1 MRIAI
6 TADPRIPVPPE
17 NYGGIERII
26 DFLATGLVKRGH
38 EVLLAA
44 HSSSTV
50 KVPLLPYKNTGANLA
65 DHLINMATI
74 SKIKRF
80 KPDVLH
86 SFSRLAYLT
95 AFLRSSVPKIMSYQ
109 REPTLSQITQ
119 AVKLAKKDTLSFTG
133 CSDYV
138 SNKIKPYAAAHTVY
152 NGVDMSKYNEKSVI
166 SHDAPLVFLGRIEP
180 IKGIKTA
187 IDVAIAGKRKLI
199 IAGNIPTEYESYF
212 SEEIKPALCAD
223 IEYLG
228 PVNDIQKNELLGRCA
243 ALLMPIA
250 WNEPF
255 GIVMVEAMACGTPVI
270 GFNKGSVP
278 EVIEHGVNGFWCDTQ
293 EEMIQL
299 VQQVKNLDRKL
310 VRREAEK
317 RFSADVIVDE
327 YLKLYH
333 HVLHN

>member
-6 TADPRIPVPPE
+6 TADPLIPVPPE

-26 DFLATGLVKRGH
+26 DFLVIGLVKRGH

-44 HSSSTV
+44 HPSSTV
-50 KVPLLPYKNTGANLA
+50 NVPLIPYKNTGENLA
-65 DHLINMATI
+65 DHLVNMATI
-74 SKIKRF
+74 AKIKRF

-119 AVKLAKKDTLSFTG
+119 AQKLAKKGSLSFTG
-133 CSDYV
+133 CSDYI

-152 NGVDMSKYNEKSVI
+152 NGVDMSKYSFKADI
-166 SHDAPLVFLGRIEP
+166 KPDAPLVFLGRIEP

-187 IDVAIAGKRKLI
+187 IDVAVASKKKLI
-199 IAGNIPTEYESYF
+199 IAGNIPAEYESYF
-212 SEEIKPALCAD
+212 SGEIRPMLSSD
-223 IEYLG
+223 IEYIG
-228 PVNDIQKNELLGRCA
+228 PVNDSQKNELLGQCA
-243 ALLMPIA
+243 ALLMPID

-270 GFNKGSVP
+270 GFNRGSVP
-278 EVIEHGVNGFWCDTQ
+278 EIIEHGINGFRCDTQ
-293 EEMIQL
+293 DEMIQL
-299 VQQVKNLDRKL
+299 VQHVKNLNRAAVHLD
-310 VRREAEK
+310 AEK
-317 RFSADVIVDE
+317 RFSSEVIIDE
-327 YLKLYH
+327 YLRLYSS
-333 HVLHN
+333 VLYN

>member
-6 TADPRIPVPPE
+6 TADPLIPVPPE

-38 EVLLAA
+38 QVLLAA
-44 HSSSTV
+44 HPSSTV
-50 KVPLLPYKNTGANLA
+50 NVPLLPYKNTGANLA

-74 SKIKRF
+74 AKIKQF

-109 REPTLSQITQ
+109 REPTLSQIIQ
-119 AVKLAKKDTLSFTG
+119 AVKLAKKGSLSFTG
-133 CSDYV
+133 CSNYISD
-138 SNKIKPYAAAHTVY
+138 KIKPYATSYTVY
-152 NGVDMSKYNEKSVI
+152 NGVDMSKYHFMAEVNPN
-166 SHDAPLVFLGRIEP
+166 APLVFLGRIEP

-187 IDVAIAGKRKLI
+187 ITVAIASERKLI
-199 IAGNIPTEYESYF
+199 IAGNIPAEYQGYF
-212 SEEIKPALCAD
+212 GEEIGPLLSQD
-223 IEYLG
+223 IEYIG
-228 PVNDIQKNELLGRCA
+228 SVNDLQKNELLGQCA
-243 ALLMPIA
+243 ALLMPID

-278 EVIEHGVNGFWCDTQ
+278 EVIEHGINGFRCDTQ
-293 EEMIQL
+293 DEMIQL
-299 VQQVKNLDRKL
+299 VQQVKNLDRAV

-317 RFSADVIVDE
+317 RFSSEVIIDE
-327 YLKLYH
+327 YLRLYNN
-333 HVLHN
+333 VLHN

>member
-6 TADPRIPVPPE
+6 TADPLIPVPPE

-26 DFLATGLVKRGH
+26 DFLAIGLVKRGH
-38 EVLLAA
+38 QVLLAA
-44 HSSSTV
+44 HPSSTV
-50 KVPLLPYKNTGANLA
+50 NVPLIRYKNTGANLA

-74 SKIKRF
+74 AKMKRF

-119 AVKLAKKDTLSFTG
+119 AQKLAKKGSLSFTG
-133 CSDYV
+133 CSDYI
-138 SNKIKPYAAAHTVY
+138 SNKIKPNAAAHTVY
-152 NGVDMSKYNEKSVI
+152 NGVDMSKYSFKADI
-166 SHDAPLVFLGRIEP
+166 RPDAPLVFLGRIEP

-187 IDVAIAGKRKLI
+187 INVAVASKKKLI
-199 IAGNIPTEYESYF
+199 IAGNVPAEYQGYF
-212 SEEIKPALCAD
+212 SDEITPMLSTD
-223 IEYLG
+223 IEYIG
-228 PVNDIQKNELLGRCA
+228 PVNDSQKNELLGRCA
-243 ALLMPIA
+243 ALLMPID

-278 EVIEHGVNGFWCDTQ
+278 EVIEHGINGFRCDTPD
-293 EEMIQL
+293 EMIQL
-299 VQQVKNLDRKL
+299 VQQVKNLNRAA
-310 VRREAEK
+310 VRLDAEK
-317 RFSADVIVDE
+317 RFSSEVIIDE
-327 YLKLYH
+327 YLRLYSS
-333 HVLHN
+333 VPYN